1 MLEMTTISR
10 VLEESVEGWRA
21 FSVSGRWLVVLW
33 AIRLMCAFQY
43 SLCVSEEYALFYSW
57 YVVGLRGAALIGVD
71 LEIVSNRVVL
81 QSIPE

>member
-57 YVVGLRGAALIGVD
+57 YVVGLKAQGRSFNRGGSGDSLK
-71 LEIVSNRVVL
+71 
-81 QSIPE
+81 